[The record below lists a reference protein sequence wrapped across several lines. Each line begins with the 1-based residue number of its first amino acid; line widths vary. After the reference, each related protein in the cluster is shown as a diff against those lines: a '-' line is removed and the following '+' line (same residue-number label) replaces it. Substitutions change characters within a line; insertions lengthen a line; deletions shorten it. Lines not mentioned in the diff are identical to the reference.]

1 MSKEEI
7 FQQLNSHPAFH
18 VATVEDDQP
27 HTRAVLLYRADE
39 NGIIFHTARSKDLFS
54 QIEKNPKAEF
64 CFACDGVQIRISG
77 ELTILDDNNL
87 KDEIVNHPTR
97 TF

>member
-18 VATVEDDQP
+18 VATVEGDQP

-39 NGIIFHTARSKDLFS
+39 NGIVFHTARSKDLFS

-64 CFACDGVQIRISG
+64 CFGCDSVQS
-77 ELTILDDNNL
+77 L
-87 KDEIVNHPTR
+87 
-97 TF
+97 